1 MTKTSPSRRYRASE
15 KRTAT
20 KLQNRAA
27 IEAAAWDI
35 FCTIGMDAANI
46 REIVNRSGVSP
57 GTFYNYFR
65 TKEAIFEVLSQNLLE
80 RIRSETHAE
89 RAKATSA
96 EELLYLGYQSYLNL
110 VQSIDGALDFID
122 RNQHHIRSQ
131 LYPSPAISGLAA
143 DLAQDLRRF
152 VPSPAMSRQDRLL
165 ASSIIIAAGAEAV
178 FQLRGK
184 PRMSTKSLGKF
195 LTNFMMR
202 GLSEWQ
208 SGKTKIARP
217 KTLPQDYPR
226 LIEARQEL
234 D

>member
-1 MTKTSPSRRYRASE
+1 MSGQYPLKPMAKPRSIAGLRHGENQFRY
-15 KRTAT
+15 
-20 KLQNRAA
+20 N
-27 IEAAAWDI
+27 
-35 FCTIGMDAANI
+35 FG
-46 REIVNRSGVSP
+46 P
-57 GTFYNYFR
+57 
-65 TKEAIFEVLSQNLLE
+65 
-80 RIRSETHAE
+80 
-89 RAKATSA
+89 
-96 EELLYLGYQSYLNL
+96 
-110 VQSIDGALDFID
+110 
-122 RNQHHIRSQ
+122 
-131 LYPSPAISGLAA
+131 AA
-143 DLAQDLRRF
+143 DLAQDLRRV

-202 GLSEWQ
+202 GLIEWQ